1 MSQCMIHHW
10 KGLELEI
17 TDFEYFH
24 DWVPTTETIP
34 SQT

>member
-1 MSQCMIHHW
+1 MVR